1 MAEWRP
7 PMTEQG
13 SERRGGARFAAR
25 IKVRFRSVEEL
36 VTAYTE
42 DVSRGGLYVT
52 AAQQLPKG
60 TLVQLSL
67 ELPDGGPP
75 ALLAARVAYVLTDE
89 EAQERGRNPGMGM
102 RFMAEDVAPL
112 AERIAEYLAEMA
124 GSGEHERPEP
134 IHALVVD
141 DSSSWRS
148 AVREA
153 LAQFGHRVT
162 EAEHGLDALGKA
174 MKEPPDLVLTDVTM
188 PVMDGWK
195 LLRLLRSR
203 EATARV
209 PVVFMST
216 LASER
221 DRIRGYQLGVD
232 DFLEKPVAPNE
243 LVARTM
249 RVVMRNRWEGMAEPD
264 ESSGMSGDLK
274 QVSLQSLL
282 AFAEAERRTAWLVV
296 HHQHRRAEI
305 GVREGAIAQVHVN
318 APDAPRSLLE
328 KVLWVLDWPEGRF
341 ALRDAP
347 VNEGAESVGVQM
359 ALMEH
364 ARRKDE
370 LGR

>member
-1 MAEWRP
+1 
-7 PMTEQG
+7 MTEDG
-13 SERRGGARFAAR
+13 SERRVASRFAAR
-25 IKVRFRSVEEL
+25 IKVRFRSVDEL

-52 AAQQLPKG
+52 ASQQLPEG

-75 ALLAARVAYVLTDE
+75 ALLAARVAYVLSAE
-89 EAQERGRNPGMGM
+89 EAQTRSRSPGMGM

-112 AERIAEYLAEMA
+112 AERIAEFLAETV

-148 AVREA
+148 AVRQA
-153 LAQFGHRVT
+153 LSQYGHRVT

-174 MKEPPDLVLTDVTM
+174 MREPPDLVLTDVTM

-232 DFLEKPVAPNE
+232 DFLAKPMAPGE
-243 LVARTM
+243 LVARAM

-264 ESSGMSGDLK
+264 ESTAMSGDLR

-282 AFAEAERRTAWLVV
+282 AFSEAERRTAWIVV
-296 HHQHRRAEI
+296 QNQHRRAEI
-305 GVREGAIAQVHVN
+305 GLREGVIVHVHLN
-318 APDAPRSLLE
+318 DPQAPRALLE
-328 KVLWVLDWPEGRF
+328 KALWVLDWPEGRF
-341 ALRDAP
+341 TLRDAQ
-347 VNEGAESVGVQM
+347 VSEGIESVGVQM

-370 LGR
+370 QGR